1 MARFDFGGTSADWVF
16 STQADGTMRVAAA
29 GLTFWSAKTG
39 GTQYTD
45 LIVDGQPSSAVTVG
59 ADGQIPVFQG
69 PDGVTQMWASGGG
82 ARALITTWSRNS
94 LTVSDDSLSSVLADE
109 ESTARATL
117 NAAFAAKTVRVQQPL
132 GGAADDI
139 QVAEGRRLRIDY

>member
-45 LIVDGQPSSAVTVG
+45 LIVDGQPASSVTVG

-69 PDGVTQMWASGGG
+69 PDGITQVWASGGG
-82 ARALITTWSRNS
+82 SRARRSACPSP
-94 LTVSDDSLSSVLADE
+94 A
-109 ESTARATL
+109 
-117 NAAFAAKTVRVQQPL
+117 
-132 GGAADDI
+132 
-139 QVAEGRRLRIDY
+139 